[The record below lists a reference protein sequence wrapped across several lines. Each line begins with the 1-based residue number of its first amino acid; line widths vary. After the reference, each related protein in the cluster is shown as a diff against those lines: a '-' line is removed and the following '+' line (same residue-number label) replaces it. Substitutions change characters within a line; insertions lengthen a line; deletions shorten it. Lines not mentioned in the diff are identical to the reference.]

1 MANCK
6 AVLKGRDFK
15 PIFLM
20 KKARETARE
29 LALLGISQL
38 PTNPE
43 LLEAKKLQDVVLAAI
58 RALTTEVQE
67 ALEAAAS
74 EVQRSSDKLLASE
87 IRAADIQSS
96 RAMVREAVELTQ
108 TAINRLG
115 SAMEF
120 PELIQLANQQDV
132 RTYALQILTKVS
144 ANRVQID
151 ELLSEALVDW
161 QIERLA
167 RIDRDIMRIAIAEML
182 YLGLPEQVSVNEAVQ
197 LAKRYS
203 GDEGHRFIN
212 GVLRRV
218 VDKIN
223 AQVVNQ

>member
-1 MANCK
+1 
-6 AVLKGRDFK
+6 
-15 PIFLM
+15 M

-38 PTNPE
+38 PANPE
-43 LLEAKKLQDVVLAAI
+43 LLEAKKLQDVLLAAI

-67 ALEAAAS
+67 ALETAAS

-87 IRAADIQSS
+87 IRAADIQSA

-223 AQVVNQ
+223 AEVVSP

>member
-1 MANCK
+1 
-6 AVLKGRDFK
+6 
-15 PIFLM
+15 M

-43 LLEAKKLQDVVLAAI
+43 LLEAKKLQDVLLAAI
-58 RALTTEVQE
+58 RTLTTEVQE

-87 IRAADIQSS
+87 IRAADIQSA
-96 RAMVREAVELTQ
+96 RTMVREAVELTQ

-161 QIERLA
+161 QIERLP

-223 AQVVNQ
+223 AEVVSP

>member
-1 MANCK
+1 
-6 AVLKGRDFK
+6 
-15 PIFLM
+15 M

-38 PTNPE
+38 PANPE
-43 LLEAKKLQDVVLAAI
+43 LLEAKKLQDVLLAAI
-58 RALTTEVQE
+58 RTLTTEVQE

-74 EVQRSSDKLLASE
+74 EVQRSSDKLLGSE
-87 IRAADIQSS
+87 IRAADIQSA

-167 RIDRDIMRIAIAEML
+167 RIDRDIMRIAIAEIL

-203 GDEGHRFIN
+203 GDDGHRFIN

-223 AQVVNQ
+223 AEVVSP

>member
-1 MANCK
+1 
-6 AVLKGRDFK
+6 
-15 PIFLM
+15 M

-223 AQVVNQ
+223 AEVVNQ

>member
-1 MANCK
+1 
-6 AVLKGRDFK
+6 
-15 PIFLM
+15 M

-38 PTNPE
+38 PSNPE
-43 LLEAKKLQDVVLAAI
+43 LLEAKKLQDVILAAI
-58 RALTTEVQE
+58 RTLTAEVQE
-67 ALEAAAS
+67 ALETAAS
-74 EVQRSSDKLLASE
+74 EVQRGSDKLLSSE
-87 IRAADIQSS
+87 IRAPDIQSA
-96 RAMVREAVELTQ
+96 RTMLLEAVELTQ

-144 ANRVQID
+144 ANRAQID
-151 ELLSEALVDW
+151 ELLSESLVDW
-161 QIERLA
+161 QIERLP
-167 RIDRDIMRIAIAEML
+167 RIDRDIMRIAIAEIL
-182 YLGLPEQVSVNEAVQ
+182 YLGLAEQVSVSEAVQ

-223 AQVVNQ
+223 AEVVSQ

>member
-1 MANCK
+1 
-6 AVLKGRDFK
+6 
-15 PIFLM
+15 M

-38 PTNPE
+38 PANPE
-43 LLEAKKLQDVVLAAI
+43 LLEAKKLQDVLLAAI
-58 RALTTEVQE
+58 RTLTTEVQE

-87 IRAADIQSS
+87 IRAADIQSA

-167 RIDRDIMRIAIAEML
+167 RIDRDIMRIATAEIL

-223 AQVVNQ
+223 AEVVSP

>member
-1 MANCK
+1 
-6 AVLKGRDFK
+6 
-15 PIFLM
+15 M

-38 PTNPE
+38 PANPE
-43 LLEAKKLQDVVLAAI
+43 LLEAKKLQDVILAAI
-58 RALTTEVQE
+58 RTLTAEVQE
-67 ALEAAAS
+67 ALETAAS
-74 EVQRSSDKLLASE
+74 EVQRGSDKLLSSE
-87 IRAADIQSS
+87 IRAPDIQSA
-96 RAMVREAVELTQ
+96 RAMLLEAVELTQ

-132 RTYALQILTKVS
+132 RAYALQILTKVS

-151 ELLSEALVDW
+151 ELLSESLIDW
-161 QIERLA
+161 QIERLP
-167 RIDRDIMRIAIAEML
+167 RIDRDIMRIAIAEIL
-182 YLGLPEQVSVNEAVQ
+182 YLGLAEQVSVNEAVQ

-223 AQVVNQ
+223 AEVVSQ

>member
-1 MANCK
+1 
-6 AVLKGRDFK
+6 
-15 PIFLM
+15 M
-20 KKARETARE
+20 KKARETSRE

-38 PTNPE
+38 PANPE
-43 LLEAKKLQDVVLAAI
+43 LLEAKKLQDVLLAAI
-58 RALTTEVQE
+58 RTLTTEVQE
-67 ALEAAAS
+67 SLEAAAS
-74 EVQRSSDKLLASE
+74 EVQRGSDKLLASE
-87 IRAADIQSS
+87 IRAADIQSA
-96 RAMVREAVELTQ
+96 RAMVREALELTE

-161 QIERLA
+161 QIDRLP
-167 RIDRDIMRIAIAEML
+167 RIDRDIMRIAIAEIL

-223 AQVVNQ
+223 AEVVSQ

>member
-1 MANCK
+1 
-6 AVLKGRDFK
+6 
-15 PIFLM
+15 M
-20 KKARETARE
+20 KKARETSRE

-43 LLEAKKLQDVVLAAI
+43 LLEAKKLQDVLLAAI
-58 RALTTEVQE
+58 RTLTTEVQE
-67 ALEAAAS
+67 SLEAAAS
-74 EVQRSSDKLLASE
+74 EVQRGSDKLLASE
-87 IRAADIQSS
+87 IRAADIQSA
-96 RAMVREAVELTQ
+96 RAMVREALELTQ

-115 SAMEF
+115 SSMEF
-120 PELIQLANQQDV
+120 PELLQLANQQDV

-161 QIERLA
+161 QIDRLP
-167 RIDRDIMRIAIAEML
+167 RIDRDIMRIAIAEIL

-223 AQVVNQ
+223 AEVVSQ

>member
-1 MANCK
+1 
-6 AVLKGRDFK
+6 
-15 PIFLM
+15 M

-43 LLEAKKLQDVVLAAI
+43 LLEAKKLQDVLLAAI

-182 YLGLPEQVSVNEAVQ
+182 YLGLPEQVSVSEAVQ

-203 GDEGHRFIN
+203 GDEGLRFIN

-223 AQVVNQ
+223 AEVVNQ

>member
-1 MANCK
+1 
-6 AVLKGRDFK
+6 
-15 PIFLM
+15 M

-38 PTNPE
+38 PANPE
-43 LLEAKKLQDVVLAAI
+43 LLEAKKLQDVLLAAI
-58 RALTTEVQE
+58 RTLTAEVQE
-67 ALEAAAS
+67 SLEAAAS
-74 EVQRSSDKLLASE
+74 EVQLSSDKLLASE
-87 IRAADIQSS
+87 IRAADIQSA

-161 QIERLA
+161 QIERLP

-223 AQVVNQ
+223 AEVVSP

>member
-1 MANCK
+1 
-6 AVLKGRDFK
+6 
-15 PIFLM
+15 M

-38 PTNPE
+38 PANPE

-182 YLGLPEQVSVNEAVQ
+182 YLGLPEQVSVSEAVQ

>member
-1 MANCK
+1 
-6 AVLKGRDFK
+6 
-15 PIFLM
+15 M

-38 PTNPE
+38 PANPE
-43 LLEAKKLQDVVLAAI
+43 LLEAKKLQDVLLAAI
-58 RALTTEVQE
+58 RTLTAEVQE
-67 ALEAAAS
+67 ALETAAS

-87 IRAADIQSS
+87 IRAADIQSA

-161 QIERLA
+161 QIDRLP
-167 RIDRDIMRIAIAEML
+167 RIDRDIMRIAIAEIL
-182 YLGLPEQVSVNEAVQ
+182 YLGLAEQVSVSEAVQ

-223 AQVVNQ
+223 AEVVSQ

>member
-1 MANCK
+1 
-6 AVLKGRDFK
+6 
-15 PIFLM
+15 M

-38 PTNPE
+38 PANPE
-43 LLEAKKLQDVVLAAI
+43 LLEAKKLQDVLLAAI
-58 RALTTEVQE
+58 RTLTAEVQE
-67 ALEAAAS
+67 SLEAAAS

-87 IRAADIQSS
+87 IRAADIQSA
-96 RAMVREAVELTQ
+96 RTMVREAVELTQ

-161 QIERLA
+161 QIERLP

-223 AQVVNQ
+223 AEVISQ

>member
-1 MANCK
+1 
-6 AVLKGRDFK
+6 
-15 PIFLM
+15 M
-20 KKARETARE
+20 KKARETSRE

-38 PTNPE
+38 PANPE
-43 LLEAKKLQDVVLAAI
+43 LLEAKKLQDVLLAAI
-58 RALTTEVQE
+58 RTLTAEVQE
-67 ALEAAAS
+67 SLEAAAS

-87 IRAADIQSS
+87 IRAADIQSA

-161 QIERLA
+161 QIDRLP
-167 RIDRDIMRIAIAEML
+167 RIDRDIMRIAIAEIL

-223 AQVVNQ
+223 AEVVSQ

>member
-1 MANCK
+1 
-6 AVLKGRDFK
+6 
-15 PIFLM
+15 M

-38 PTNPE
+38 PANPE
-43 LLEAKKLQDVVLAAI
+43 LLEAKKLQDVILAAI
-58 RALTTEVQE
+58 RTLTAEVQE
-67 ALEAAAS
+67 ALETAAS
-74 EVQRSSDKLLASE
+74 EVQRGSDKLLSSE
-87 IRAADIQSS
+87 IRAPDIQSA
-96 RAMVREAVELTQ
+96 RTMLLEAVELTQ

-132 RTYALQILTKVS
+132 RAYALQILTKVS

-151 ELLSEALVDW
+151 ELLSESLIDW
-161 QIERLA
+161 QIERLP
-167 RIDRDIMRIAIAEML
+167 RIDRDIMRIAIAEIL
-182 YLGLPEQVSVNEAVQ
+182 YLGLAEQVSVSEAVQ

-223 AQVVNQ
+223 AEVVSQ

>member
-1 MANCK
+1 
-6 AVLKGRDFK
+6 
-15 PIFLM
+15 M

-38 PTNPE
+38 PANPE

-58 RALTTEVQE
+58 RTLTTEVQE
-67 ALEAAAS
+67 SLEAAAS

-87 IRAADIQSS
+87 IRAADIQSA

-120 PELIQLANQQDV
+120 PELLQLANQQDV

-144 ANRVQID
+144 ANRPQID
-151 ELLSEALVDW
+151 ELLSESLIDW
-161 QIERLA
+161 QIERLP
-167 RIDRDIMRIAIAEML
+167 RIDRDIMRIAIAEIL
-182 YLGLPEQVSVNEAVQ
+182 YLGVAEQVSVNEAVQ

-218 VDKIN
+218 VDKLN
-223 AQVVNQ
+223 AEVVSQ

>member
-1 MANCK
+1 
-6 AVLKGRDFK
+6 
-15 PIFLM
+15 M

-182 YLGLPEQVSVNEAVQ
+182 YLGLPEQISVNEAVQ

-223 AQVVNQ
+223 AEVVNQ

>member
-1 MANCK
+1 
-6 AVLKGRDFK
+6 
-15 PIFLM
+15 M
-20 KKARETARE
+20 KKARETSRE

-38 PTNPE
+38 PANPE
-43 LLEAKKLQDVVLAAI
+43 LLEAKKLQDVLLAAI
-58 RALTTEVQE
+58 RTLTTEVQE
-67 ALEAAAS
+67 SLEAAAS
-74 EVQRSSDKLLASE
+74 EVQRGSDKLLASE
-87 IRAADIQSS
+87 IRAADIQSA
-96 RAMVREAVELTQ
+96 RAMVREAIELTQ

-161 QIERLA
+161 QIDRLA
-167 RIDRDIMRIAIAEML
+167 RIDRDIMRIAIAEIL

-223 AQVVNQ
+223 AEVVSQ

>member
-1 MANCK
+1 
-6 AVLKGRDFK
+6 
-15 PIFLM
+15 M

-96 RAMVREAVELTQ
+96 RAMVREAVELAQ

-115 SAMEF
+115 AAMEF

-182 YLGLPEQVSVNEAVQ
+182 YLGLPEQVSVSEAVQ

-223 AQVVNQ
+223 AEVVNQ

>member
-1 MANCK
+1 
-6 AVLKGRDFK
+6 
-15 PIFLM
+15 M

-38 PTNPE
+38 PANPE

-182 YLGLPEQVSVNEAVQ
+182 YLALPEQVSVNEAVQ

-203 GDEGHRFIN
+203 GDEGYRFIN

>member
-1 MANCK
+1 
-6 AVLKGRDFK
+6 
-15 PIFLM
+15 M

-223 AQVVNQ
+223 AEVVSP

>member
-1 MANCK
+1 
-6 AVLKGRDFK
+6 
-15 PIFLM
+15 M

-43 LLEAKKLQDVVLAAI
+43 LLEAKKLQDVVIAAI

-132 RTYALQILTKVS
+132 RSYALQILTKVS

-223 AQVVNQ
+223 AEVVNQ

>member
-1 MANCK
+1 
-6 AVLKGRDFK
+6 
-15 PIFLM
+15 M

-38 PTNPE
+38 PANPE
-43 LLEAKKLQDVVLAAI
+43 LLEAKKLQDVLLAAI

-67 ALEAAAS
+67 ALETAAS

-144 ANRVQID
+144 ANRPQID

-167 RIDRDIMRIAIAEML
+167 RIDRDIMRIAIAEIL
-182 YLGLPEQVSVNEAVQ
+182 YLDLAEQVSVSEAVQ

-223 AQVVNQ
+223 AEVVSP

>member
-1 MANCK
+1 
-6 AVLKGRDFK
+6 
-15 PIFLM
+15 M

-182 YLGLPEQVSVNEAVQ
+182 YLGLPEQVSVSEAVQ

-203 GDEGHRFIN
+203 GDDGHRFIN

-223 AQVVNQ
+223 AEVVSP

>member
-1 MANCK
+1 
-6 AVLKGRDFK
+6 
-15 PIFLM
+15 M

-38 PTNPE
+38 PANPE
-43 LLEAKKLQDVVLAAI
+43 LLEAKKLQDVLLAAI
-58 RALTTEVQE
+58 RTLTTEVQE

-87 IRAADIQSS
+87 IRAADIQSA

-161 QIERLA
+161 QIERLP

-182 YLGLPEQVSVNEAVQ
+182 YLALPEQVSVNEAVQ

-218 VDKIN
+218 VDKIK
-223 AQVVNQ
+223 AEVVSP

>member
-1 MANCK
+1 
-6 AVLKGRDFK
+6 
-15 PIFLM
+15 M

-38 PTNPE
+38 PSNPE
-43 LLEAKKLQDVVLAAI
+43 LLEAKKLQDVILAAI
-58 RALTTEVQE
+58 RTLTAEVQE
-67 ALEAAAS
+67 ALETAAS
-74 EVQRSSDKLLASE
+74 EVQRGSDKLLSSE
-87 IRAADIQSS
+87 IRAPDIQSA
-96 RAMVREAVELTQ
+96 RTMLLEAVELTQ

-151 ELLSEALVDW
+151 ELLSESLVDW
-161 QIERLA
+161 QIERLP
-167 RIDRDIMRIAIAEML
+167 RIDRDIMRIAIAEIL
-182 YLGLPEQVSVNEAVQ
+182 YLGLAEQISVSEAVQ

-223 AQVVNQ
+223 AEVVSQ

>member
-1 MANCK
+1 
-6 AVLKGRDFK
+6 
-15 PIFLM
+15 M

-38 PTNPE
+38 PANPE

-132 RTYALQILTKVS
+132 RTYALQILAKVS

-182 YLGLPEQVSVNEAVQ
+182 YLGLAEQVSVSEAVQ

-223 AQVVNQ
+223 AEVVN

>member
-1 MANCK
+1 
-6 AVLKGRDFK
+6 
-15 PIFLM
+15 M

-38 PTNPE
+38 PSNPE

-58 RALTTEVQE
+58 RTLTAEVQE
-67 ALEAAAS
+67 AIETAAS
-74 EVQRSSDKLLASE
+74 EVQRGSDKLLSSE
-87 IRAADIQSS
+87 IRAPDIQSA
-96 RAMVREAVELTQ
+96 RTMLLEAVELTQ

-132 RTYALQILTKVS
+132 RAYALQILTKVS

-151 ELLSEALVDW
+151 ELLSESLVDW
-161 QIERLA
+161 QIERLP
-167 RIDRDIMRIAIAEML
+167 RIDRDIMRIAIAEIL
-182 YLGLPEQVSVNEAVQ
+182 YLGLAEQVSVSEAVQ

-212 GVLRRV
+212 GVLRRAV
-218 VDKIN
+218 EKIN
-223 AQVVNQ
+223 AEVVSQ

>member
-1 MANCK
+1 
-6 AVLKGRDFK
+6 
-15 PIFLM
+15 M

-43 LLEAKKLQDVVLAAI
+43 LLEAKKLQDVLLAAI
-58 RALTTEVQE
+58 RTLTAEVQE
-67 ALEAAAS
+67 SLEAAAS

-87 IRAADIQSS
+87 IRAADIQSA

-223 AQVVNQ
+223 AEVVSQ

>member
-1 MANCK
+1 
-6 AVLKGRDFK
+6 
-15 PIFLM
+15 M

-43 LLEAKKLQDVVLAAI
+43 LLEAKKLQDVIIAAI

-132 RTYALQILTKVS
+132 RSYAVQILTKVS

-223 AQVVNQ
+223 AEVVNQ

>member
-1 MANCK
+1 
-6 AVLKGRDFK
+6 
-15 PIFLM
+15 M

-38 PTNPE
+38 PANPE

-67 ALEAAAS
+67 ALETAAS

-167 RIDRDIMRIAIAEML
+167 RIDRDIMRIAIAEIL
-182 YLGLPEQVSVNEAVQ
+182 YLGLAEQVSVSEAVQ

>member
-1 MANCK
+1 
-6 AVLKGRDFK
+6 
-15 PIFLM
+15 M

-43 LLEAKKLQDVVLAAI
+43 LLEAKKLQDVVIAAI

-132 RTYALQILTKVS
+132 RSYALQILTKVS

-203 GDEGHRFIN
+203 GDDGHRFIN